1 MAKKEATEVKKAA
14 DGHAQRMREA
24 KGGTLRVLV
33 PLPPPAVAAKQKK
46 KEKAE
51 DKKEKTEKKTP
62 DEPDDGANNADDLE
76 LNNSGGTSQPA
87 TTSAS
92 AGGLFGGA
100 IGGAATSQPQTGN
113 LFAGIGTT
121 SSQPPQKSLFGA
133 VGSNTTTTAASQPAS
148 GGLFSGIGTSNAQ
161 PQQQS
166 GLGGGSLFGRTATS
180 NGQPQQT
187 TAATGG
193 PSLFSLGSA
202 TTNQNQAKPSLFG
215 GTAQTTGALTNTG
228 GMFGNTQQQQQQ
240 QQGPTL
246 SLFRNTAGPLKQ
258 DQSAGNNVVS
268 GVKIDVSNL
277 VPTTKF
283 ESCSDELKKE
293 IEAID
298 TFILNQV
305 RMCNE
310 VSDLLPTISAQGAMI
325 PNDVDFVQ
333 GKLDTLQEAL
343 ENDANG
349 IEHARNL
356 AKQDAT
362 EAKLAFRTLDTL
374 LLPLQYQ
381 PSPGERWWPAG
392 QQGQSISKHPLRS
405 RHGGTLALPEGL
417 EVDPNG
423 TSQNEPGNL
432 VDYFSQRTD
441 DMGSVLEE
449 YRKNLKDIEDHLYN
463 VEDSL
468 QRKIHGLVSSRGRD
482 GGSTTSAQSSRVR
495 ELAATLGDVETA
507 ILGVAARVGGA
518 KEEVQELVLGPLGAN
533 GAGLGNG
540 WQSRAY

>member
-1 MAKKEATEVKKAA
+1 MAKKAA
-14 DGHAQRMREA
+14 EQRNAYDGHAQRMREA
-24 KGGTLRVLV
+24 KGGTFRNLV
-33 PLPPPAVAAKQKK
+33 PAPAPLAVAAKQKK
-46 KEKAE
+46 KKDQTE
-51 DKKEKTEKKTP
+51 EKTARQTTKETHN
-62 DEPDDGANNADDLE
+62 EPDGEINSTDAPE
-76 LNNSGGTSQPA
+76 LNNSGSNPQPA
-87 TTSAS
+87 TTSTS

-100 IGGAATSQPQTGN
+100 IGGTATSQPQTSN
-113 LFAGIGTT
+113 LFAGLGTT
-121 SSQPPQKSLFGA
+121 TSQPQQKSLFGA
-133 VGSNTTTTAASQPAS
+133 VGSNTTTATATQPAS

-161 PQQQS
+161 PQQQG

-180 NGQPQQT
+180 GSQPLQT
-187 TAATGG
+187 TAASSG
-193 PSLFSLGSA
+193 PSLFSLGTSTA
-202 TTNQNQAKPSLFG
+202 NQNQAKPSLFG
-215 GTAQTTGALTNTG
+215 GTAQGTGTSTNTG
-228 GMFGNTQQQQQQ
+228 GLLN
-240 QQGPTL
+240 PT
-246 SLFRNTAGPLKQ
+246 GPLKQ
-258 DQSAGNNVVS
+258 DQSTGNNVVS

-283 ESCSDELKKE
+283 ESCSDELKRE

-325 PNDVDFVQ
+325 PNDVEFVQ

-392 QQGQSISKHPLRS
+392 QQGQSMSKHPLRS
-405 RHGGTLALPEGL
+405 TMGLRHGGTLALPEGI
-417 EVDPNG
+417 EADSNG

-482 GGSTTSAQSSRVR
+482 GGNTANAQSSRVR

-507 ILGVAARVGGA
+507 ILGVATRVGSA
-518 KEEVQELVLGPLGAN
+518 KEEVQELALGPLGVN
-533 GAGLGNG
+533 GTGVGSG

>member
-1 MAKKEATEVKKAA
+1 MFSQKPATT
-14 DGHAQRMREA
+14 
-24 KGGTLRVLV
+24 GGLTVNTSSANSLLRN
-33 PLPPPAVAAKQKK
+33 Q
-46 KEKAE
+46 E
-51 DKKEKTEKKTP
+51 T
-62 DEPDDGANNADDLE
+62 DDPGF
-76 LNNSGGTSQPA
+76 NSGGGTQLA
-87 TTSAS
+87 TTSTS
-92 AGGLFGGA
+92 AGGLFGGTL
-100 IGGAATSQPQTGN
+100 GGTATSQPQTGN
-113 LFAGIGTT
+113 LFAGLGAT
-121 SSQPPQKSLFGA
+121 SSQTPQKSLFGA
-133 VGSNTTTTAASQPAS
+133 VGTSATTTAPTTATTQPAT
-148 GGLFSGIGTSNAQ
+148 GGLFSGTGTPSSQ

-166 GLGGGSLFGRTATS
+166 GLAGGSLFGRATNSNAQSQQSTATS
-180 NGQPQQT
+180 
-187 TAATGG
+187 G
-193 PSLFSLGSA
+193 PSLFSMGTSTA
-202 TTNQNQAKPSLFG
+202 NQNQAKPSLFG
-215 GTAQTTGALTNTG
+215 GAAQTTATSANTG
-228 GMFGNTQQQQQQ
+228 GLFGNTQQQQ

-283 ESCSDELKKE
+283 ESCSDELKRE

-325 PNDVDFVQ
+325 PNDVEFVQ

-362 EAKLAFRTLDTL
+362 DAKLAFRTLDTL
-374 LLPLQYQ
+374 ILPLQYQ
-381 PSPGERWWPAG
+381 PSPSERWWPTG
-392 QQGQSISKHPLRS
+392 QQGQPMSKHPLRPAL
-405 RHGGTLALPEGL
+405 RHGGTLALPEGI
-417 EVDPNG
+417 EADPNG
-423 TSQNEPGNL
+423 ASQNEPGSL
-432 VDYFSQRTD
+432 VDYFSQRAD

-468 QRKIHGLVSSRGRD
+468 QRKIHALVSSRGRD
-482 GGSTTSAQSSRVR
+482 GGSTTSTQSPRVR

-507 ILGVAARVGGA
+507 ILGVASRVGSA
-518 KEEVQELVLGPLGAN
+518 KEEVQELVLGPLGVN
-533 GAGLGNG
+533 GTGISNG